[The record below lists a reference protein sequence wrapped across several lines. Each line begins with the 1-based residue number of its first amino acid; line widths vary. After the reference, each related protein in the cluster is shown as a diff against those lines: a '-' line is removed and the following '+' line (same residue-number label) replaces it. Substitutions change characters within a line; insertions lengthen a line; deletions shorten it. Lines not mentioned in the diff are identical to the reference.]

1 VRPEEGSVEVRDD
14 VVDILAGFALFSDL
28 ATPELESVAQT
39 LDESW
44 FKADERVIRQGL
56 TGSGFYVILD
66 GTATIRVDG
75 KDRATLRPGD
85 YFGEISCLL
94 GEPPVSDIVAQRPL
108 RCLVLPCD
116 QLEEFLVAHPRVLFR
131 LLQGEARKVRNT
143 TRWLS

>member
-1 VRPEEGSVEVRDD
+1 MEDRADD
-14 VVDILAGFALFSDL
+14 VVEILAGFALFSDL
-28 ATPELESVAQT
+28 STPELESVAQT
-39 LDESW
+39 FDDAW
-44 FKADERVIRQGL
+44 FKADERIIRQGL

-66 GTATIRVDG
+66 GTASIRVDG

-94 GEPPVSDIVAQRPL
+94 GEAPVSDIVAQRPL
-108 RCLVLPCD
+108 RCLVLPCEE
-116 QLEEFLVAHPRVLFR
+116 LERFLVAHPRMLFR